1 MKSLLN
7 ISDLKKGDITNIFN
21 FADELK
27 SDDTKPLK
35 NMNIGMIFEKYS
47 TRIDFHSIPLLI
59 ILEVNQLK

>member
-7 ISDLKKGDITNIFN
+7 ISDLKKGDITDIFN

-35 NMNIGMIFEKYS
+35 KYEYWND
-47 TRIDFHSIPLLI
+47 I
-59 ILEVNQLK
+59 

>member
-7 ISDLKKGDITNIFN
+7 ISDLKKEEITEILN

-35 NMNIGMIFEKYS
+35 NMNSTNIFKN
-47 TRIDFHSIPLLI
+47 LLI
-59 ILEVNQLK
+59 LF